1 MARGDAMNFNPA
13 TKWISWSGNTGTLSY
28 YDKETQEN
36 VVVDFP
42 FTFLL
47 LDEFTTVKGFNE
59 KAKKGI
65 YSNEVRDTTKQI
77 LSVKCDGETIA
88 KGLYKEIKEK
98 VVEAGGGYAKSCYI
112 AYKGEDGKL
121 AIGNITFSGS
131 SFGGGTHQPA
141 DKNMKDIEIGAW
153 LSFSKAHAANLYTK
167 AVVIEG
173 KDDRICTQGVVKFH
187 VPKFKLI
194 EVTKETDAEAI
205 ALTQVLKAYMDE
217 YFKKVESVHEEEKIA
232 QAVNEAH
239 AKAFGGTPTEL
250 TETEK
255 AFLTKPNL
263 EDIGPLP
270 TDGQVDDD
278 GDLPF

>member
-1 MARGDAMNFNPA
+1 MRGDVQLINPA
-13 TKWISWSGNTGTLSY
+13 TKWLKWSGSTGTLSY
-28 YDKETQEN
+28 YDKATKEN
-36 VVVDFP
+36 VEVEAP

-47 LDEFTTVKGFNE
+47 LDVFTTIKGYNE
-59 KAKKGI
+59 KTKESVW
-65 YSNEVRDTTKQI
+65 SNEVKDTTKQI
-77 LSVKCDGETIA
+77 LNVRCGNETIA
-88 KGLYKEIKEK
+88 KGLYKEIKAQTLE
-98 VVEAGGGYAKSCYI
+98 VGGGYAQSCYI

-131 SFGGGTHQPA
+131 SFSGGVHKPA
-141 DKNMKDIEIGAW
+141 DKNMKDIEIGGW
-153 LSFSKAHAANLYTK
+153 LSFSKAHAAEIYTK

-173 KDDRICTQGVVKFH
+173 KDDRICTNGSVKFYS
-187 VPKFKLI
+187 PKFKLI
-194 EVTKETDAEAI
+194 EVSKETDAEAI

-263 EDIGPLP
+263 DDIGPLP
-270 TDGQVDDD
+270 TDGQVDDVD
-278 GDLPF
+278 DLPF